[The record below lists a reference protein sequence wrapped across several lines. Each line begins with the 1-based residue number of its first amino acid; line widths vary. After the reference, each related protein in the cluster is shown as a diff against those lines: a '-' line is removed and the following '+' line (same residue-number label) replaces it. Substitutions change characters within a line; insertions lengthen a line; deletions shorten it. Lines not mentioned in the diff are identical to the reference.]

1 MKRKAITTLGWLI
14 SAILIATLFA
24 KLDLRTIWHGLT
36 SAKWNY
42 LIAASILNLGV
53 VVIKAVRWQWLMS
66 PQKRTHFWNI
76 FKATMIGMAG
86 NNVLPARGGDL
97 LKIYLLCKWEKVSKT
112 VLASIIGL
120 DKLFEGLTILILFGI
135 MSMHSTFPEWVQKG
149 TLIISILMT
158 VMLAIS
164 ILLLI
169 HHRKTVSQ
177 LEDELGK
184 FSRIAKKLGSG
195 LSALANY
202 RIGIA
207 TLFLSV
213 IICAIQIVVIW
224 LCQEAFGQHLDLWVP
239 ALVYVA
245 INLAIIVPSAPSG
258 IGPFE
263 TAAVLAYSWLGITA
277 EMGFDIAIMYHLIQ
291 LIPITI
297 IGFIMYIRSTKRT
310 KLSKIEKVE
319 GMLMEGE

>member
-14 SAILIATLFA
+14 SIVLIATLFA
-24 KLDLRTIWHGLT
+24 KLNLHTIWRGLAD
-36 SAKWNY
+36 AKWSY
-42 LIAASILNLGV
+42 LVIASILNLGV
-53 VVIKAVRWQWLMS
+53 VAIKAVRWQWLMS

-76 FKATMIGMAG
+76 FKGTMIGMAG

-97 LKIYLLCKWEKVSKT
+97 LKIYLLGKWESVSKT
-112 VLASIIGL
+112 VLASIIAL

-149 TLIISILMT
+149 TLIVSIFMT
-158 VMLAIS
+158 VMLAIG
-164 ILLLI
+164 IMLLM
-169 HHRKTVSQ
+169 HHRRTTSQ
-177 LEDELGK
+177 LEDELGR

-195 LSALANY
+195 LSALANF
-202 RIGIA
+202 RIGIS
-207 TLFLSV
+207 TLFLSI
-213 IICAIQIVVIW
+213 IICAVQIIVIW
-224 LCQEAFGQHLDLWVP
+224 LCQEAFGQRLDLWVP

-263 TAAVLAYSWLGITA
+263 TAAVLAYTWLGIKP
-277 EMGFDIAIMYHLIQ
+277 EIGFDIAFMYHLIQ

-297 IGFIMYIRSTKRT
+297 IGFIMYMRSAKITKNSGIT
-310 KLSKIEKVE
+310 KVE
-319 GMLMEGE
+319 SMLAEGE